1 MKRLKQVLILISIF
15 SISGV
20 GITYA
25 ASATGNQIQ
34 NFFLGNAPL
43 ASGNL
48 NQVLA
53 LLVGPKGPPGP
64 AGVAGRDGF
73 VGMNGTNGLDG
84 APGPAGQNGTSVV
97 VVALQAGDKNCPVG
111 GSKLTDGNGTITYV
125 CNGIPGQPG
134 ANGANGAN
142 GTNGRD
148 GVNGSGG
155 GSYDT
160 TTIGQGILNIGT
172 CDDAVNIAL
181 NHTFTGTQFLMSS
194 VVVSNIKGACGNG
207 TNNLT
212 VFLPIKTSGAKIGPS
227 GSNYD
232 LATPQQIIKCTVGPL
247 TAALL
252 PSVESNTV
260 TVSDVAVGGF
270 TASCV
275 NQAAG
280 APHGANSA
288 ILLSDISAQDIDNK
302 LGFTI
307 GN

>member
-1 MKRLKQVLILISIF
+1 MKRLKQIFILITVF

-34 NFFLGNAPL
+34 NFFLGNTPL
-43 ASGNL
+43 TSANL

-73 VGMNGTNGLDG
+73 VGMNGVNGLPG
-84 APGPAGQNGTSVV
+84 APGPAGANGTNVI
-97 VVALQAGDKNCPVG
+97 VVALQPGDRNCPVG
-111 GSKLTDGNGTITYV
+111 GSKLTDGAGTITYV
-125 CNGIPGQPG
+125 CNGLSGAPGAAG
-134 ANGANGAN
+134 ANGIN
-142 GTNGRD
+142 GT
-148 GVNGSGG
+148 NGSGG

-160 TTIGQGILNIGT
+160 TTIGQGILDIGT

-181 NHTFTGTQFLMSS
+181 NHTFTGTQFLMKSA
-194 VVVSNIKGACGNG
+194 VVSNIKGACGNG
-207 TNNLT
+207 TNYLS
-212 VFLPIKTSGAKIGPS
+212 VYLPIKTSGSKVGPS
-227 GSNYD
+227 GSNY
-232 LATPQQIIKCTVGPL
+232 LLTTLQQIIKCTVGPL
-247 TAALL
+247 TSALL

-270 TASCV
+270 TATCI
-275 NQAAG
+275 NQAAA
-280 APHGANSA
+280 APNGQNSS
-288 ILLSDISAQDIDNK
+288 ILLSDISAQDIDIK

>member
-1 MKRLKQVLILISIF
+1 MKRLKQIFILITIF

-73 VGMNGTNGLDG
+73 VGMNGTNGLPG
-84 APGPAGQNGTSVV
+84 APGPAGLNGTSVI
-97 VVALQAGDKNCPVG
+97 VVALQPGDKNCPIG
-111 GSKLTDGNGTITYV
+111 GSKLTDGTGAIAFV
-125 CNGIPGQPG
+125 CNGLPGAPGAAG
-134 ANGANGAN
+134 ANGIN
-142 GTNGRD
+142 GTNGT
-148 GVNGSGG
+148 NGSGG

-181 NHTFTGTQFLMSS
+181 NHTFTGTQFLMKSA
-194 VVVSNIKGACGNG
+194 VVSNIKGACGNG
-207 TNNLT
+207 TNYLS
-212 VFLPIKTSGAKIGPS
+212 VYLPIKTTGTKVGPS
-227 GSNYD
+227 GSNY
-232 LATPQQIIKCTVGPL
+232 LVTTPQQIIKCTVGPL
-247 TAALL
+247 TSAAL

-260 TVSDVAVGGF
+260 TVSDVSVGGF
-270 TASCV
+270 TATCI
-275 NQAAG
+275 NQAAA
-280 APHGANSA
+280 APNGANSS